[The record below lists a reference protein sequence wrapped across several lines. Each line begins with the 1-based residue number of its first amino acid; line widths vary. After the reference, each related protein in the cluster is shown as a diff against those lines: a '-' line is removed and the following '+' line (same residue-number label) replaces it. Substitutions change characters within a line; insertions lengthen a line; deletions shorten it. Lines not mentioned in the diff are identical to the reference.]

1 MSMRTKLAAL
11 GAAFLLFV
19 TATGCS
25 VLPETTTVE
34 DLTPIEA
41 KATSVA
47 ALEPEITALAKE
59 QDEDA
64 VLTKVEVVY
73 QGNDAVT
80 SRIGSITFTYYSAIP
95 SEQRVTTT
103 TIQYDME
110 EEAVFHL
117 STTES
122 LQYFTS
128 TPTEPISLE
137 DDAPISATFDSLF
150 EAIEQDQSF
159 AAKLGGTNIKL
170 TFVYTADEV
179 ELSII

>member
-1 MSMRTKLAAL
+1 MQRASRNDHR
-11 GAAFLLFV
+11 GR
-19 TATGCS
+19 
-25 VLPETTTVE
+25 PH
-34 DLTPIEA
+34 PIEA

-95 SEQRVTTT
+95 SEQRGDDHHHPIRYGRRSGVPSVVDG
-103 TIQYDME
+103 I
-110 EEAVFHL
+110 APVF
-117 STTES
+117 
-122 LQYFTS
+122 YF

-170 TFVYTADEV
+170 TFLYTADEV